1 MVSRYLYL
9 ATSPSLPS
17 KPSRI
22 LLLWE
27 PFLDNQNSLPP
38 LYPVYFFASSVALIT
53 PHCYVIA
60 YVYPA
65 QNYKREGAL
74 IYLYLQYL

>member
-1 MVSRYLYL
+1 M
-9 ATSPSLPS
+9 PS

-38 LYPVYFFASSVALIT
+38 LYPVYFVASSVALIT
-53 PHCYVIA
+53 LHCYVIA
-60 YVYPA
+60 YVYPT
-65 QNYKREGAL
+65 QSYTREGAL
-74 IYLYLQYL
+74 IYLCLQYL